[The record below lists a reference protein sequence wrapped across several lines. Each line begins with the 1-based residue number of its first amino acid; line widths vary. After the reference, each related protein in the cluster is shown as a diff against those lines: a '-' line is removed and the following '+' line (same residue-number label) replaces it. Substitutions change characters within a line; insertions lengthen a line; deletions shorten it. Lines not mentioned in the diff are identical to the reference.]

1 MVSVAYDTK
10 TGKIATGLVNGEIK
24 IWNLSKSGGA
34 LIATLISHTKSV
46 WGVEWFKG
54 NCLISCS
61 SDGTIKIWNVKKGIV
76 YLTI

>member
-61 SDGTIKIWNVKKGIV
+61 SDGTIKIWNVKKG
-76 YLTI
+76 